1 MKFLK
6 IFTALSVLI
15 PVMAFSATPIICE
28 NQTSGEKGTSIW
40 PSFYLSG
47 QDTLCFDVKGWP
59 EYSGNNCVK
68 NGKTANWTGLVI
80 VWEDGESQ
88 GRDSTNFRVVS
99 PIINSDTISYSIEW
113 SRDNEWRTMQH
124 VSVNRLTGGAVS
136 YFVNEHGG
144 ESYQCRAS
152 QKAF

>member
-6 IFTALSVLI
+6 IFTALSVFV
-15 PVMAFSATPIICE
+15 PVMSFSATPIICE

-47 QDTLCFDVKGWP
+47 QDTLCFDLKGWP
-59 EYSGNNCVK
+59 GYSGNNCVK
-68 NGKTANWTGLVI
+68 NGKTSKWTGAII
-80 VWEDGESQ
+80 VWEDGVSQ

-99 PIINSDTISYSIEW
+99 PIINGDSIQYRIEW
-113 SRDNEWRTMQH
+113 SRDDEWRTMQH
-124 VSVNRLTGGAVS
+124 VSVNRLTGDAVS

-144 ESYQCRAS
+144 ESYQCRAA